1 MCPSSLDLPAG
12 AFNRGFNR
20 TSNTATL
27 GPCFTL
33 PAMLAHRAT
42 GRAGLNGDVTPTV
55 AEQWTLRARVVEAF
69 ADVENKGLTWK
80 SQSSFATGGAG
91 WNLL

>member
-1 MCPSSLDLPAG
+1 VLE
-12 AFNRGFNR
+12 F
-20 TSNTATL
+20 
-27 GPCFTL
+27 
-33 PAMLAHRAT
+33 
-42 GRAGLNGDVTPTV
+42 
-55 AEQWTLRARVVEAF
+55 VEAF